1 MLHFII
7 LYLVQKKEEGALANE
22 ADIPCGVCGMR
33 CNGTIHTCHGEQVH
47 GYCLDESD
55 HRTCKKCI
63 ASCDSNVAT
72 VSRDILEIS
81 CSSNSDNDPASF
93 VWTGQTSAPSE
104 CNKEEVNIINYRVLE
119 EKEFVRMTEVAIRR
133 LKNPSDRSNMALL
146 CDLIGHHFK
155 DVVIA
160 ELDSKLFETHI
171 QKVECLSQS
180 PEFRRGF
187 LSFQRS
193 VKSVADARP
202 FPCII
207 VGRNR

>member
-1 MLHFII
+1 
-7 LYLVQKKEEGALANE
+7 VQKKEEDALANE
-22 ADIPCGVCGMR
+22 ADISCGVCGMR

-72 VSRDILEIS
+72 VATVSRDILAIS
-81 CSSNSDNDPASF
+81 CSSNSDNDPTSF

-133 LKNPSDRSNMALL
+133 LKNPSDRSDMALL

-160 ELDSKLFETHI
+160 ELDNKLFETHI
-171 QKVECLSQS
+171 QKVESLSQS

-207 VGRNR
+207 IGRNR